1 MNRKGISPVI
11 ATVLLIAITVALAL
25 IVFLWARGFVGEKV
39 QKLGQPV
46 ESLCAEVN
54 FNADVS
60 NGKINVINRGNI
72 PIYALDIKKKSA
84 GSLVTSTPLEKTI
97 KSGETA
103 SINLP
108 LDVQAGDELLLTPEI
123 LGTKGED
130 GATTPYSCNDFG
142 ITVTV

>member
-123 LGTKGED
+123 LGTKGEG